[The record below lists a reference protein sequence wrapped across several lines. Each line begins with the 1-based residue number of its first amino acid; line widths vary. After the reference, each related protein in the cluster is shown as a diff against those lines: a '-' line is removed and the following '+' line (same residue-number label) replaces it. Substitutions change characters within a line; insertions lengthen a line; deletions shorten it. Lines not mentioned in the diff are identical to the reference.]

1 MPELTILDPRAEVGV
16 AITPYSLAADLSRP
30 GLRIG
35 LLSNCFYDASNLL
48 KAVGGV
54 LEGRL
59 AGSRMKLYEHPNP
72 SLLAP
77 AELIAQVVG
86 ENDVVI
92 TALGHCGSC
101 TSSAVRNAANVARAG
116 APVCALV
123 TEKFWDAAGFVARS
137 VGMPDVPRVRLPHP
151 VAGTGK
157 VRIGEI
163 AQGAAGDVLQAW
175 KGAYV
180 LAA

>member
-1 MPELTILDPRAEVGV
+1 MSELTILDPRAEIGV
-16 AITPYSLAADLSRP
+16 AITPYELSIDLSRP

-59 AGSRMKLYEHPNP
+59 AASRMKLYEHPNP

-77 AELIAQVVG
+77 PELIARVVG

-116 APVCALV
+116 APVCALIS
-123 TEKFWDAAGFVARS
+123 EKFWDAAGFVARS

-151 VAGTGK
+151 VAGTGT

-163 AQGAAGDVLQAW
+163 ALGAAPD
-175 KGAYV
+175 V
-180 LAA
+180 LAAWRGVHVLAA

>member
-16 AITPYSLAADLSRP
+16 AITPYGLAADLSRP

-59 AGSRMKLYEHPNP
+59 VASRTTLYEHPNP

-77 AELIAQVVG
+77 PELIAQVVG

-101 TSSAVRNAANVARAG
+101 TSSAVRNAVNLARAG
-116 APVCALV
+116 TPAAALIS
-123 TEKFWDAAGFVARS
+123 EKFWEAAGFVARS

-151 VAGTGK
+151 VAGTGQ

-163 AQGAAGDVLQAW
+163 AADAAPDVLTAW